1 MTMVA
6 LTALALL
13 PDFDFLGPLLFDVD
27 NDSAFGHRGATH
39 SLAFAAFI
47 GVVVGASSPLLGL
60 PRVRAGVIAA
70 CVVASHALLD
80 AFTDTGAAGGG
91 VALLWPF
98 VDGRVTSPWRPLPIA
113 PIGPELLTAHGIA
126 LLLAET
132 AVFLPLWLFAL
143 WPRRLTRPTA
153 PRRAQD

>member
-6 LTALALL
+6 LAALALL
-13 PDFDFLGPLLFDVD
+13 PDIDFIGPLVFDVE
-27 NDSAFGHRGATH
+27 NESAFGHRGATH
-39 SLAFAAFI
+39 SLAFAAAI
-47 GVVVGASSPLLGL
+47 GLLVGAAAPLLDL

-80 AFTDTGAAGGG
+80 SFTDTGAGGG

-113 PIGPELLTAHGIA
+113 PIGPELLTGHGMA

-132 AVFLPLWLFAL
+132 AAFLPLWLYAL
-143 WPRRLTRPTA
+143 WPRRVTRATA
-153 PRRAQD
+153 PRHARG